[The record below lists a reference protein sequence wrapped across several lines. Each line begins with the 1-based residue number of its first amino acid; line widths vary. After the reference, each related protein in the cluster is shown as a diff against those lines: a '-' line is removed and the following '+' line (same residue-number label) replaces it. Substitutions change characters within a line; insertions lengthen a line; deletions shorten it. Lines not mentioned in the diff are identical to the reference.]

1 MLNLVD
7 QTVEDAHI
15 LVGKCFTEY
24 KEEVPPYEL
33 TNAFIMLPLLLAK
46 IDQQAKRINE
56 LEHMDA

>member
-7 QTVEDAHI
+7 QAVEDAHI

-24 KEEVPPYEL
+24 KEEVPSYEL

-46 IDQQAKRINE
+46 IDQQARRINE
-56 LEHMDA
+56 LENMDE